1 MKKMLSVGL
10 TGGIGSGKST
20 VSGEL
25 VRLGYRVID
34 CDAIAH
40 RITEKGSPVLDEIS
54 DAFGEEVITSDGS
67 LDRKA
72 VAAIVFN
79 DREKRLKLQE
89 IVTRKVIDEA
99 ASELEAL
106 KASGSGETV
115 FVDMPLLFETESEDL
130 FDRTLV
136 VTCSLEKRIE
146 RVMKRDGVSRE
157 KVIER
162 INSQMPQAEK
172 VVLADDVIDNSGDT
186 ENTYGQL
193 RELLEKYEELKTGT
207 C

>member
-172 VVLADDVIDNSGDT
+172 VVLADDMIDNSGDT

>member
-54 DAFGEEVITSDGS
+54 DAFGEEVITSGGS